1 MASHDMGSI
10 HRLSQSLH
18 GTDILRVFDVDRIH
32 FLPHPVQPDFVV
44 GLRERQEHVLR
55 PADRERGDEGEAAA
69 VDDLLDLPQERV
81 LRFEPLRML
90 TSGVGGFD
98 EECVAMDGTGPP
110 DEIGR
115 ERVQVPREQGG
126 LGPVHFVHRRAGD
139 VAGRMGRDLEVSD
152 VDIVAEVDRPV
163 PAARG
168 PQVAVIE
175 RGVEAFRVRNLQRV
189 CQQEVRD
196 VGGRRRQDNVHV
208 LPAGDPRDHPRV
220 VEVGMADEHPVHGRG
235 GHRVL
240 RRVAREQPV
249 IEQEGGRSLLQDHS
263 EAADLRG
270 AAENLKVHRFAV
282 DAPGVYKTFALPGK
296 KSRWQRIARA
306 IRRRPRRI
314 IAVSSSRSDPKNRSA
329 KRLIRTPSAKGPPT
343 AVLQRVSYVS
353 SGVPSTRWSAA
364 VSPAYRP
371 AIIATL
377 FPPPFVAMTIPA
389 ASPTN
394 MTLSFTVRG
403 GGPRTGTKPPV
414 AFPGW
419 RPRAATNL
427 LNKSRRFPRK
437 RSQVPRPTFA
447 HPAFGM
453 IHAYPPG
460 ARLPKNMSV
469 ASLKSPSA
477 VALIAG
483 AETGHSSPT
492 DFATVDRGPSDPTT
506 TFPWNVPRFVS
517 TSSPRTRT
525 TVVSVIS
532 SAPSCTACAAIPW
545 SILSRRTVKPRNGM
559 SYRRP
564 FGDQIRM
571 TGVSISRTRYGTSM
585 RSSSSVTVG
594 KIART
599 SSLWATYSPH

>member
-18 GTDILRVFDVDRIH
+18 GTDIVRAFDVDRIH

-69 VDDLLDLPQERV
+69 VHNLFDLPQERV

-98 EECVAMDGTGPP
+98 EERVAMDRTGPP

-115 ERVQVPREQGG
+115 ERVQVSREQGG

-139 VAGRMGRDLEVSD
+139 VAGRMGRDLEVCD

-168 PQVAVIE
+168 PQVSVIE
-175 RGVEAFRVRNLQRV
+175 RGVEAFRVRDLQGVR
-189 CQQEVRD
+189 QEQVRD
-196 VGGRRRQDNVHV
+196 VGGRRRQDDVHV

-220 VEVGMADEHPVHGRG
+220 VEVGMADEHPLPRRG
-235 GHRVL
+235 GHPGF
-240 RRVAREQPV
+240 RR
-249 IEQEGGRSLLQDHS
+249 GG
-263 EAADLRG
+263 G
-270 AAENLKVHRFAV
+270 
-282 DAPGVYKTFALPGK
+282 
-296 KSRWQRIARA
+296 ARA
-306 IRRRPRRI
+306 PPP
-314 IAVSSSRSDPKNRSA
+314 AAPQ
-329 KRLIRTPSAKGPPT
+329 RLAY
-343 AVLQRVSYVS
+343 AS
-353 SGVPSTRWSAA
+353 SGG
-364 VSPAYRP
+364 PAGSWPAGAGPASRP
-371 AIIATL
+371 AITATL
-377 FPPPFVAMTIPA
+377 SPPPFVAMTTPA
-389 ASPTN
+389 GSPTN

-403 GGPRTGTKPPV
+403 GGRRTGTKPPV

-427 LNKSRRFPRK
+427 LNRSRRFPRK

-447 HPAFGM
+447 QPAFGM

-477 VALIAG
+477 AALIAG

-492 DFATVDRGPSDPTT
+492 DFPTGDPGPSEPTT

-545 SILSRRTVKPRNGM
+545 SILSRRTVKPWNGM

-564 FGDQIRM
+564 IGDQIRM
-571 TGVSISRTRYGTSM
+571 TGVSISRTR
-585 RSSSSVTVG
+585 
-594 KIART
+594 
-599 SSLWATYSPH
+599 